1 MVGSISDLKSLG
13 NLANDFIKEAEID
26 LITTEKLISNLDLSK
41 CELDEKVFGI
51 ERRALYNLQQA
62 SEKAVKALI
71 LIYFKPM
78 FFFENDLITNES
90 GSSYG
95 LKSEEKNF
103 VKPLKQLDKKFTPEK
118 IGHSTSIPF
127 MCLTEEIINNQDR
140 IKNIILRKLR
150 FHFHENRIHELE
162 KNLDISL
169 KKLSLEPKRQK
180 RLERI
185 CKEWKKGNW
194 MGVKS
199 ELGYMIPCIE
209 HSLEALS
216 KQLTIRSENDESIS
230 EEVYQSLNELIKQQI
245 DNIARESGSKEKGEL
260 VLSSFLDW
268 FNAIKESV
276 PSISYVISYAF
287 TVSECLWIYESIGR
301 YPRDARFE
309 IDVYMKRNEVCQDAK
324 NIDELISKVKELV
337 NTVNSLVGKFNQ
349 SLSKLES
356 VLQTN

>member
-1 MVGSISDLKSLG
+1 MRSISDLKSLG

-78 FFFENDLITNES
+78 LFFANYLVTNKS

-95 LKSEEKNF
+95 LK
-103 VKPLKQLDKKFTPEK
+103 QLDEKFTPEK

-127 MCLTEEIINNQDR
+127 MCLTEEIINNQDL
-140 IKNIILRKLR
+140 IKNIILPKPRFNFPEDSKQKL
-150 FHFHENRIHELE
+150 EE
-162 KNLDISL
+162 NLDIL
-169 KKLSLEPKRQK
+169 FKKLSLEQK
-180 RLERI
+180 RLERLKRI
-185 CKEWKKGNW
+185 CKEWEKRNW
-194 MGVKS
+194 RGVMS

-216 KQLTIRSENDESIS
+216 KQLTIRSENDESGS
-230 EEVYQSLNELIKQQI
+230 EEDYQFLNELIKQQI

-268 FNAIKESV
+268 FNVIKESV
-276 PSISYVISYAF
+276 PSISYVINYAF

-324 NIDELISKVKELV
+324 NIVKLISKVKEQV
-337 NTVNSLVGKFNQ
+337 STVDSLVGKFNPI
-349 SLSKLES
+349 LSKLES